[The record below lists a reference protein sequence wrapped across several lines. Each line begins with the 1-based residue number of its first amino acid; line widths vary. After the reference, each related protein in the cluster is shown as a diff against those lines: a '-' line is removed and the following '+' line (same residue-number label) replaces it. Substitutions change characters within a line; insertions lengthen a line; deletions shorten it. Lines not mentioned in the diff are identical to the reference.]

1 MTILA
6 VDPSSRNLGWAILDE
21 TAVIDAGL
29 INSEQDDKGF
39 RFLDMMELFLPAF
52 ERAIENDVRLVII
65 EEYVTKSRFGTDAVK
80 GIIGVIQY
88 IIAQKGFRATF
99 IHPATVKKSV
109 TGNGRAEKEEVALEV
124 YKQYPFSSR
133 IYTDNNIT
141 DAIAIGMAGFKKI
154 AKEQKLIDI
163 IMELAESKDGKLS
176 NTIIYRS
183 KVVKTMKEAGYILAI
198 LRSRYKTDKVK
209 NRTIFQLPWQE
220 IE

>member
-6 VDPSSRNLGWAILDE
+6 IDPSSKNLGWAILDE

-29 INSEQDDKGF
+29 IRSEQDDKGF
-39 RFLDMMELFLPAF
+39 RFLDMMESFLPAF
-52 ERAIENDVRLVII
+52 EKAIENDVRLVII

-109 TGNGRAEKEEVALEV
+109 TGNGRAEKEEVATEV
-124 YKQYPFSSR
+124 YKIYPFSSR

-141 DAIAIGMAGFKKI
+141 DAIAIGIAGFKKI
-154 AKEQKLIDI
+154 VQEQKIVDKV
-163 IMELAESKDGKLS
+163 MELAEDNDGKLS
-176 NTIIYRS
+176 NTVVYRS
-183 KVVKTMKEAGYILAI
+183 KIVKSMKEAGYILAI
-198 LRSRYKTDKVK
+198 LKSKYKTEKIK
-209 NRTIFQLPWQE
+209 NRTTFQLPWQE